1 MADRLGEVVGIR
13 RPRVANI
20 RREHN
25 RMACPVQ
32 LGDHTPVGEIIVQV
46 EPHAPDTPS
55 AGTQGG
61 VSSPICIKLSRLIFP
76 YRFLLGAI
84 L

>member
-20 RREHN
+20 RREHH

-32 LGDHTPVGEIIVQV
+32 LGDHMPVGEIIVQV

-55 AGTQGG
+55 VGT
-61 VSSPICIKLSRLIFP
+61 
-76 YRFLLGAI
+76 
-84 L
+84 